1 MFLIDWVQ
9 HAVGHGGFHTG
20 RARVAGGADFNW
32 IFDCGAK
39 KTAVFDAYLKT
50 WATQNPQPIDWLFV
64 SHFDTDHVSGLDTLM
79 SRAVVR
85 DVMVP
90 YVNERELALQLLHEV
105 SRGNLGRAVFELAA
119 DPATFFLARGAE
131 RVTFF
136 RGRAPDSAAAVVGRR
151 PDRPR
156 GEDGWTLKIDPPPVA
171 LPTPARFYS
180 NPSDPSRVLLMDTET
195 DMTAVNG
202 PAFLRLKPH
211 RAPITPYAHR
221 GLMKALQALV
231 GEIPWQ
237 KHRPGLGD
245 LAFAIALHARTASGR
260 AALRKL
266 FRAHVGS
273 SNRSS
278 LSLLSMPV
286 LQDETDAHWHRLG
299 PAEPNWGEGEVVWM
313 NTGDAEL
320 LNVKDLDAWTDT
332 FTPLLDKVQVLAL
345 PHHGSDKNSDDAF
358 QKLCPAA
365 LLVAHVKA
373 GSSKHPGL
381 NVAAFAGERLACV
394 TDQAGSEV
402 RLHFRQPWWV

>member
-79 SRAVVR
+79 SRVVVR

-90 YVNERELALQLLHEV
+90 YVNEHELVLQLLHEV

-119 DPATFFLARGAE
+119 DPAAFFLARGAE

-136 RGRAPDSAAAVVGRR
+136 GGSQPDRVPALDGRR

-156 GEDGWTLKIDPPPVA
+156 GEDSWTLKIDPLPVV
-171 LPTPARFYS
+171 LPTPPRFNS
-180 NPSDPSRVLLMDTET
+180 NSGHSSRVFLMDPEAEIA
-195 DMTAVNG
+195 AVYG
-202 PAFLRLKPH
+202 SAYLRFKPH

-221 GLMKALQALV
+221 GLMKALRALV
-231 GEIPWQ
+231 GGIPWR

-245 LAFAIALHARTASGR
+245 LAFAIALYARTASGR
-260 AALRKL
+260 ADLRKL
-266 FRAHVGS
+266 FRTQVGS

-286 LQDETDAHWHRLG
+286 LQDEAGAYWHRLSQ
-299 PAEPNWGEGEVVWM
+299 AEPNWGEGEVAWV

-320 LNVKDLDAWTDT
+320 LGVKDLDGWKDT
-332 FTPLLDKVQVLAL
+332 FTPFLEKVRVLAL

-381 NVAAFAGERLACV
+381 NVAGFAGERLACV
-394 TDQAGSEV
+394 TGQADSEV
-402 RLHFRQPWWV
+402 RLHFRQPWWG